1 MKSATIIALNA
12 KSYAALLQLHPKY
25 GVAGGL
31 TYDVLVEMTPVLAE
45 KAHRRFV

>member
-12 KSYAALLQLHPKY
+12 KSYVALLQLAPKY
-25 GVAGGL
+25 GVVGGR
-31 TYDVLVEMTPVLAE
+31 TYDVLAE